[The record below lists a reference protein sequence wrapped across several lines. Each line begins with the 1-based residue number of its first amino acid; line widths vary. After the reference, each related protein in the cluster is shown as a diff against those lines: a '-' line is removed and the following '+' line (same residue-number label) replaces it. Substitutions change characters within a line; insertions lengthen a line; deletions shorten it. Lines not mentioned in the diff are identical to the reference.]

1 MQLGNAECES
11 TTVNGQIS
19 VNFAEDQT
27 QRSLKN
33 RPTRQTHAHD
43 HANPGAHPAADS
55 EEAAS
60 REPAPPP
67 SRTYHT
73 V

>member
-1 MQLGNAECES
+1 MTGKRESDPAFPSVKGES
-11 TTVNGQIS
+11 TTVNGQIFGS
-19 VNFAEDQT
+19 V
-27 QRSLKN
+27 
-33 RPTRQTHAHD
+33 PTRQTHAHD
-43 HANPGAHPAADS
+43 PGAHPAADS
-55 EEAAS
+55 DEAAP